1 MEAQSGDYVEVQL
14 AKEIYRGVLLESPE
28 PGIVLLKLDSGYN
41 IGFKKKD
48 LLGVKVIERF
58 EKRKEK
64 KFVLRKDPS
73 KPDIAMILTGGT
85 IASRYDPRTGGV
97 DPLDNLENLFKFYP
111 EIFEKVN
118 VAKISAPFMKPS
130 EEMDWRDWKT
140 IARVVCDFL
149 NDPSI
154 KGVVITH
161 GTDTLHYTSAALS
174 FFLRDLNKPVVLTY
188 SQRSVD
194 RASSDAN
201 LNLQCAAL
209 MAISDVA
216 EVMIVGH
223 ASLNDDFCYAMPG
236 TKVRKLHSSKRDAFK
251 VVNSS
256 PLARVF
262 TDRVEILSGFR
273 KRSKGKVRLDA
284 KFEDKVALVK
294 IYPGQDPDILDFY
307 LDKGYKGIVLEV
319 FGLGHLPSFRSRA
332 NWARKLKQVIKKG
345 LVVCAAAQTIYGRLD
360 PFVYSTGR
368 DLLKTGMIYLEDML
382 SETAFVKLGWVLGHK
397 EWAKDMKSVRAK
409 MLENFAKEL
418 NPRLS

>member
-64 KFVLRKDPS
+64 KFVLRRDPS
-73 KPDIAMILTGGT
+73 KSDIAMILTGGT

-397 EWAKDMKSVRAK
+397 EWAKDMESVRAK

>member
-1 MEAQSGDYVEVQL
+1 M
-14 AKEIYRGVLLESPE
+14 
-28 PGIVLLKLDSGYN
+28 
-41 IGFKKKD
+41 
-48 LLGVKVIERF
+48 
-58 EKRKEK
+58 
-64 KFVLRKDPS
+64 
-73 KPDIAMILTGGT
+73 
-85 IASRYDPRTGGV
+85 
-97 DPLDNLENLFKFYP
+97 
-111 EIFEKVN
+111 
-118 VAKISAPFMKPS
+118 
-130 EEMDWRDWKT
+130 
-140 IARVVCDFL
+140 
-149 NDPSI
+149 
-154 KGVVITH
+154 
-161 GTDTLHYTSAALS
+161 
-174 FFLRDLNKPVVLTY
+174 
-188 SQRSVD
+188 
-194 RASSDAN
+194 
-201 LNLQCAAL
+201 
-209 MAISDVA
+209 A